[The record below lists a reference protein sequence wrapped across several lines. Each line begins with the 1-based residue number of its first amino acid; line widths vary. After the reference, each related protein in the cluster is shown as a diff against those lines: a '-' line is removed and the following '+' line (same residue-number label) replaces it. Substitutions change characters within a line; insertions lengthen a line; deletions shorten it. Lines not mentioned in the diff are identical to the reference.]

1 MGRPQVWDRRAS
13 ALLAWCFSL
22 PCFLLC
28 LCPPWWWLFDPS
40 FSLMI
45 CSQRRALAFG
55 KNPGNTLSVTMVCW
69 DISESSC
76 SEGDAGIPAKLL
88 WDRNS
93 CKRHHS
99 NTLLVSVCCTLL
111 GAERELCP
119 VCSFSYLCMKCEGEG
134 KRERQEKSVFLCQ
147 TKGEFPSGPRRV
159 QEGLVLNS
167 LSRNCRL
174 CSLLQ

>member
-1 MGRPQVWDRRAS
+1 
-13 ALLAWCFSL
+13 
-22 PCFLLC
+22 
-28 LCPPWWWLFDPS
+28 
-40 FSLMI
+40 MI

-55 KNPGNTLSVTMVCW
+55 KSPGNTLSVTMVCW

-174 CSLLQ
+174 CSLLQWTNFSTNFSPLEVPSFNSSKNKWGKIVPYLGSIND